1 MTQPRVVV
9 TGLGVVV
16 PHGDDIDQVYADVA
30 GGKNICGRITK
41 FDPTGFLCQIGSE
54 VKYAVDSPT
63 QVGPYSV
70 HNEALKF
77 TAGAARSA
85 LRYAGLEAA
94 TSMDEMDRRA
104 IVLST
109 GVGPA
114 NINFLGPIA
123 LRVHGHGADPYKAD
137 LSSFYARAPGEPE
150 AEGLDDFHLDTAA
163 PIAAVLAG
171 AAHVYNTASACA
183 SGSHTVADGAAL
195 IRRGEADVVLVGG
208 ICTPVTRVLVPGFAM
223 LQALS
228 TRNDAPEH
236 ASRPFDAG
244 RDGFVMGEGAGM
256 LVLESE
262 EHAKKRGANILA
274 EVAGW
279 GYSCDSY
286 RLTDPEPGGVGMA
299 LCMTRALESA
309 GMSPEDIHHVNAH
322 GTSTPLND
330 AAETLAIKKALGDH
344 AYKIPV
350 SSNKSMFG
358 HLIHAAGALEG
369 ALSVKT
375 ILDGIVPPTI
385 NYETPDPKC
394 DLDYVPNEGREMQ
407 VDTILKN
414 SFGFGG
420 MNVSVVYKRYEG

>member
-1 MTQPRVVV
+1 MRV
-9 TGLGVVV
+9 
-16 PHGDDIDQVYADVA
+16 
-30 GGKNICGRITK
+30 
-41 FDPTGFLCQIGSE
+41 
-54 VKYAVDSPT
+54 
-63 QVGPYSV
+63 
-70 HNEALKF
+70 
-77 TAGAARSA
+77 AARCDA
-85 LRYAGLEAA
+85 LACV
-94 TSMDEMDRRA
+94 
-104 IVLST
+104 VLST

-123 LRVHGHGADPYKAD
+123 LRVHGVDSDPYAAD
-137 LSSFYARAPGEPE
+137 LAAFYAQAPSQPE

-183 SGSHTVADGAAL
+183 SGSHAVADGAAL
-195 IRRGEADVVLVGG
+195 IARGEADVCLVGG

-223 LQALS
+223 LKALS
-228 TRNDAPEH
+228 TRNDDPEH

-244 RDGFVMGEGAGM
+244 RDGFVMGEGAAM

-262 EHAKKRGANILA
+262 AHAKARGARILA

-286 RLTDPEPGGVGMA
+286 RLTDPEPGGTGMR
-299 LCMTRALESA
+299 LCMVRALDGA
-309 GMSPEDIHHVNAH
+309 KLTPEDVDHVNAH

-344 AYKIPV
+344 AFKIPV

-369 ALSVKT
+369 CLSVKT
-375 ILDGIVPPTI
+375 ILEGVVPPTI
-385 NYETPDPKC
+385 NYETPDPRC
-394 DLDYVPNEGREMQ
+394 DLDYAPNVAREQ
-407 VDTILKN
+407 KVDVVLKN

>member
-16 PHGDDIDQVYADVA
+16 PHGDDIEQVYADVA
-30 GGKNICGRITK
+30 RGKNICGRITK

-54 VKYAVDSPT
+54 VRYEVDSPDS
-63 QVGPYSV
+63 VGPYRV
-70 HNEALKF
+70 HNEALRF

-94 TSMDEMDRRA
+94 TGDAMDRRTV
-104 IVLST
+104 VLST

-123 LRVHGHGADPYKAD
+123 LRVHGPDADPYKAD
-137 LSSFYARAPGEPE
+137 LSPFYAQAPHEPE

-183 SGSHTVADGAAL
+183 SGSHAVADGAAL
-195 IRRGEADVVLVGG
+195 IRRGEADVALVGG

-228 TRNDAPEH
+228 TRNDDPEH
-236 ASRPFDAG
+236 ASRPFDLG

-262 EHAKKRGANILA
+262 EHAQARGARILA

-299 LCMTRALESA
+299 LCMARALQQA
-309 GMSPEDIHHVNAH
+309 GIGPEDVDHVNAH

-330 AAETLAIKKALGDH
+330 AAETLAIKKALGAH

-369 ALSVKT
+369 CLSVKT
-375 ILDGIVPPTI
+375 ILEGIVPPTI

-394 DLDYVPNEGREMQ
+394 DLDYVPNEGREQ
-407 VDTILKN
+407 RIDVILKN

-420 MNVSVVYKRYEG
+420 MNVSLVYKRYEG

>member
-1 MTQPRVVV
+1 MTQPKVVV
-9 TGLGVVV
+9 TGMGAVV
-16 PHGDDIDQVYADVA
+16 PHGDDVDQVFADVA
-30 GGKNICGRITK
+30 AGVNACGRITK

-54 VKYAVDSPT
+54 VRYAFDAPS
-63 QVGPYSV
+63 QVGPYTV
-70 HNEALKF
+70 HNEALRF
-77 TAGAARSA
+77 TAGAAARA
-85 LRYAGLEAA
+85 LKYAGLDPATGEA
-94 TSMDEMDRRA
+94 MDRRTV
-104 IVLST
+104 VLST

-123 LRVHGHGADPYKAD
+123 LRVHGVDSDPYAAD
-137 LSSFYARAPGEPE
+137 LAAFYAQAPSQPE

-183 SGSHTVADGAAL
+183 SGSHAVADGAAL
-195 IRRGEADVVLVGG
+195 IARGEADVCLVGG

-223 LQALS
+223 LKALS
-228 TRNDAPEH
+228 TRNDDPEH

-244 RDGFVMGEGAGM
+244 RDGFVMGEGAAM

-262 EHAKKRGANILA
+262 AHAKARGARILA

-279 GYSCDSY
+279 GYCCDSY
-286 RLTDPEPGGVGMA
+286 RLTDPEPGGTGMR
-299 LCMTRALESA
+299 LCMVRALDGA
-309 GMSPEDIHHVNAH
+309 KLTPEDVDHVNAH

-344 AYKIPV
+344 AFKIPV

-369 ALSVKT
+369 CLSVKT
-375 ILDGIVPPTI
+375 ILEGVVPPTI
-385 NYETPDPKC
+385 NYETPDPRC
-394 DLDYVPNEGREMQ
+394 DLDYAPNVAREQ
-407 VDTILKN
+407 KVDVVLKN

>member
-30 GGKNICGRITK
+30 RGKNICGRITK
-41 FDPTGFLCQIGSE
+41 FDPTGFLCQVGSE
-54 VKYAVDSPT
+54 VRYEVDAPET
-63 QVGPYSV
+63 VGPYRV

-85 LRYAGLEAA
+85 LQYAGLEAA
-94 TSMDEMDRRA
+94 TGDAMDRRT

-123 LRVHGHGADPYKAD
+123 LRVHGADADPYKAD
-137 LSSFYARAPGEPE
+137 LSPFYAQAPHEPE

-183 SGSHTVADGAAL
+183 SGSHAVADGAAL
-195 IRRGEADVVLVGG
+195 IRRGEADVALVGG

-228 TRNDAPEH
+228 TRNDDPEH
-236 ASRPFDAG
+236 ASRPFDLG

-262 EHAKKRGANILA
+262 EHAKARGARILA

-299 LCMTRALESA
+299 LCMSRALKQA
-309 GMSPEDIHHVNAH
+309 GIGPEAVDHVNAH

-330 AAETLAIKKALGDH
+330 AAETLAIKKALGDR
-344 AYKIPV
+344 AYQIPV

-369 ALSVKT
+369 CLSVKT
-375 ILDGIVPPTI
+375 ILEGIVPPTI

-394 DLDYVPNEGREMQ
+394 DLDYVPNEGREQ
-407 VDTILKN
+407 RIDVILKN

>member
-1 MTQPRVVV
+1 MTQPKVVV
-9 TGLGVVV
+9 TGMGAIV
-16 PHGDDIDQVYADVA
+16 PHGDDVDQVYRDVA
-30 GGKNICGRITK
+30 GGVNACGRITK

-54 VKYAVDSPT
+54 VRYQFDAPT
-63 QVGPYSV
+63 EVGPYTV
-70 HNEALKF
+70 HNEALRF
-77 TAGAARSA
+77 TAGAAERA
-85 LRYAGLEAA
+85 LRYAGLTAA
-94 TSMDEMDRRA
+94 TGEGMDRRTV
-104 IVLST
+104 VLST

-123 LRVHGHGADPYKAD
+123 LRVHGVDSDPYAAD
-137 LSSFYARAPGEPE
+137 LSSFYAQAPSQPE

-183 SGSHTVADGAAL
+183 SGSHAVADGAAL
-195 IRRGEADVVLVGG
+195 IARGEADVALVGG

-223 LQALS
+223 LKALS
-228 TRNDAPEH
+228 TRNDDPEH

-244 RDGFVMGEGAGM
+244 RDGFVMGEGAAM

-262 EHAKKRGANILA
+262 EHAKARGATILA

-286 RLTDPEPGGVGMA
+286 RLTDPEPGGVGMR
-299 LCMTRALESA
+299 LCMVRALERA
-309 GMSPEDIHHVNAH
+309 GLPAEAVDHVNAH

-369 ALSVKT
+369 CLSVKT
-375 ILDGIVPPTI
+375 ILEGIVPPTI
-385 NYETPDPKC
+385 NYETPDPNC
-394 DLDYVPNEGREMQ
+394 DLDYAPNVGREQ
-407 VDTILKN
+407 KVDVVLKN

>member
-30 GGKNICGRITK
+30 RGKSICGRITK
-41 FDPTGFLCQIGSE
+41 FDPTDFLCQIGSE
-54 VKYAVDSPT
+54 VKYEVDAPT
-63 QVGPYSV
+63 TVGPYRV

-94 TSMDEMDRRA
+94 TGDAMDRRTV
-104 IVLST
+104 VLST

-123 LRVHGHGADPYKAD
+123 LRVHGEGADPYKAD
-137 LSSFYARAPGEPE
+137 LSPFYAQAPSQPE

-183 SGSHTVADGAAL
+183 SGSHAVADGAAI
-195 IRRGEADVVLVGG
+195 IRRGEADVALVGG

-228 TRNDAPEH
+228 TRNDDPSR
-236 ASRPFDAG
+236 ASRPFDLG

-262 EHAKKRGANILA
+262 EHAKKRGARILA

-299 LCMTRALESA
+299 LCMTRALQQAGISA
-309 GMSPEDIHHVNAH
+309 EQVDHVNAH
-322 GTSTPLND
+322 GTSTALND
-330 AAETLAIKKALGDH
+330 AAETLAIKKALGAH

-375 ILDGIVPPTI
+375 ILEGIVPPTI

-394 DLDYVPNEGREMQ
+394 DLDYVPNEGREQ
-407 VDTILKN
+407 RTDVILKN